1 MTVTAKSKDKK
12 IRMLGIVIVFIAL
25 AGAIAGGQPLQAVE
39 GKGTGGEMVVM
50 NENVT
55 AQGTA
60 NEGDPAA
67 VPFKIVDAKDAGYS
81 IDKVTKVS
89 FKLTWEDTAAKGRLG
104 FGRWYTN
111 TPDELTLTVKPPMEG
126 MEPSS
131 DTGVNAQ
138 GGSGEVTITFTA
150 DQGIYWDVRELDWTV
165 TIDADCGDEEPRGVG
180 LMPSVADTSTEWNME
195 ITYSFEVP
203 EGSAAG
209 GK

>member
-1 MTVTAKSKDKK
+1 LTVTAKSKDKK

-39 GKGTGGEMVVM
+39 GKGSGGEMVVM

-89 FKLTWEDTAAKGRLG
+89 FKLT
-104 FGRWYTN
+104 
-111 TPDELTLTVKPPMEG
+111 
-126 MEPSS
+126 
-131 DTGVNAQ
+131 
-138 GGSGEVTITFTA
+138 
-150 DQGIYWDVRELDWTV
+150 
-165 TIDADCGDEEPRGVG
+165 
-180 LMPSVADTSTEWNME
+180 
-195 ITYSFEVP
+195 
-203 EGSAAG
+203 
-209 GK
+209 